1 MIALSDQINRDL
13 DEADLRRAEE
23 LWLNYTIHSNK
34 KSKRM
39 KLKDFQNR
47 VRKIEKTAEQ
57 LLEQA
62 KALTIQMGGEIK

>member
-1 MIALSDQINRDL
+1 MIALADQINRDL

-39 KLKDFQNR
+39 KPQDFQTR

-57 LLEQA
+57 LLAQA